1 MHMSEE
7 SGTSHLN
14 LQKPFP
20 QSMWGFVAVVLIA
33 VALILLI
40 ISVARFYTFKENVNN
55 LMNISAVSV
64 SREIEATL
72 EDLRRDV
79 AIFTAENSELLS
91 RIYRDKDY
99 ESREF
104 INLKNALERRVP
116 DMFTF
121 TIANEEGSDILD
133 EFNFDVGDICKIDIQ
148 NFVLNTYQ
156 QEIRIHPLPG
166 GYHFDVMVP
175 FVGFNNE
182 VLVFF
187 VSFMPREISR
197 ILESYTNPNYEV
209 IVSSNLHQGLIEIT
223 EHGSRDMIGEPFYLT
238 NQVVSSSIPIKGTTW
253 ESSVVPK
260 PGLYSSYIKSIIAD
274 AAILF
279 GVFILTCTPM
289 CVIIVKQFRKK
300 QSALLAL
307 KKSENR
313 YFDLYEYAPDMYMTI
328 TEHGTIVLAN
338 RHAREFFSQEDVRL
352 ESENI
357 FNLLDTESSQA
368 LRKLSEKMYRS
379 DLQASQIE
387 LIRNEK
393 FGPKSILHA
402 RLRLTSAVQNAARNI
417 LIVCRD
423 VTSQKVESQ
432 RKIMFAQAQRDSLV
446 REVHHRIKNNLQN
459 VVSLL
464 ATYSRRTPGLQPVIH
479 DASAK
484 ISSIA
489 EAYGL
494 QSRSTNSIV
503 YIGDLVTAIIENER
517 KLFLSQL
524 NLSISDELR
533 ENGKIV
539 EREITPVAVILSELI
554 TNAVKHGKK
563 SLGARV
569 VHVNLTKE
577 TKSVHIEIINGISE
591 DAPGLHAPNKLTSG
605 QGLTLIRS
613 LLPPQG
619 ATLTHTKKDSR
630 MHAVLKLCS
639 PQVITFT
646 QDRKSKLAV

>member
-1 MHMSEE
+1 MSEE
-7 SGTSHLN
+7 NGTSQLG
-14 LQKPFP
+14 LKKPFP
-20 QSMWGFVAVVLIA
+20 KSMWGFAAVVLIA

-40 ISVARFYTFKENVNN
+40 MSIARFYTFKEDVNN
-55 LMNISAVSV
+55 LMHISAVSV

-79 AIFTAENSELLS
+79 AIFAAEHSELLS

-104 INLKNALERRVP
+104 INLKNTLERRVP

-121 TIANEEGSDILD
+121 TIANEDGSEILD

-148 NFVLNTYQ
+148 NFVLNTYRP
-156 QEIRIHPLPG
+156 EIRIHPLPG

-187 VSFMPREISR
+187 VSFIPREISR

-209 IVSSNLHQGLIEIT
+209 IVSSTLHQGLIEIT
-223 EHGSRDMIGEPFYLT
+223 EHGSRDMISEPFYLT
-238 NQVVSSSIPIKGTTW
+238 NQVVGSSIPIKGTAW

-260 PGLYSSYIKSIIAD
+260 PGLYSSYIKSIIED

-279 GVFILTCTPM
+279 GLFILTCTPM
-289 CVIIVKQFRKK
+289 FVIIVKQFRKK

-307 KKSENR
+307 KESENR

-328 TEHGTIVLAN
+328 TEQGNIVLAN
-338 RHAREFFSQEDVRL
+338 GHAREFFARDQGSL

-357 FNLLDTESSQA
+357 SDLLDPESAQA
-368 LRKLSEKMYRS
+368 LRELSEEMYRT

-387 LIRNEK
+387 LVRNEK
-393 FGPKSILHA
+393 FGSKSILHA
-402 RLRLTSAVQNAARNI
+402 RLRLTSAVQNEARNL

-423 VTSQKVESQ
+423 VTTQKNESQ
-432 RKIMFAQAQRDSLV
+432 RKLMFAQAQRDSLV

-464 ATYSRRTPGLQPVIH
+464 TTYSRKTPDLQPIIH

-494 QSRSTNSIV
+494 QSRSTKSIV

-533 ENGKIV
+533 ENGKV
-539 EREITPVAVILSELI
+539 AEREITPVAVILSELV
-554 TNAVKHGKK
+554 TNAIKHGEK

-577 TKSVHIEIINGISE
+577 AESVRIEIINGIRK
-591 DAPGLHAPNKLTSG
+591 DALDSRTPSNLTSG
-605 QGLTLIRS
+605 QGLSLIRS

-619 ATLTHTKKDSR
+619 ATLTHTEKNFR
-630 MHAVLKLCS
+630 MHVVLKLFS
-639 PQVITFT
+639 PQVITFA
-646 QDRKSKLAV
+646 QDQLRKFAT

>member
-1 MHMSEE
+1 MPEE
-7 SGTSHLN
+7 TGTSQLN

-20 QSMWGFVAVVLIA
+20 ESMWGFVAVVLVA

-40 ISVARFYTFKENVNN
+40 LSVARFYAFKEDVNN

-72 EDLRRDV
+72 DDLRRDV

-91 RIYRDKDY
+91 KIYRDKNY
-99 ESREF
+99 ESWEF

-121 TIANEEGSDILD
+121 TISNEEGTNILD
-133 EFNFDVGDICKIDIQ
+133 EFNFRVGDICKIDIQ
-148 NFVLNTYQ
+148 DFVLNTYR
-156 QEIRIHPLPG
+156 QEIRIHPIPG
-166 GYHFDVMVP
+166 GYHFGVMIP

-187 VSFMPREISR
+187 VSFIPREISR
-197 ILESYTNPNYEV
+197 ILESYTNPNYEI
-209 IVSSNLHQGLIEIT
+209 IVSSTLHQGLIEIT
-223 EHGSRDMIGEPFYLT
+223 EHGSRDMISEPFFLT
-238 NQVVSSSIPIKGTTW
+238 DRVVSSSIPIQGTVW

-260 PGLYSSYIKSIIAD
+260 PGLYSGYIKSIIAD

-279 GVFILTCTPM
+279 GLFVLTCTPM
-289 CVIIVKQFRKK
+289 FVIIVRQFRKK

-307 KKSENR
+307 QESENR

-328 TEHGTIVLAN
+328 TEQGDIVLAN
-338 RHAREFFSQEDVRL
+338 GHAREFFSQDGGSL
-352 ESENI
+352 GSENI
-357 FNLLDTESSQA
+357 SDLLSPESAQA
-368 LRKLSEKMYRS
+368 LRKLSEKMYGT
-379 DLQASQIE
+379 DLQAAQIE
-387 LIRNEK
+387 LVRNEK
-393 FGPKSILHA
+393 VGSKSILHA
-402 RLRLTSAVQNAARNI
+402 RLRLTSTAQNEARNL

-423 VTSQKVESQ
+423 VTSQKTESQ
-432 RKIMFAQAQRDSLV
+432 RKLRFAQAQRDSLV

-464 ATYSRRTPGLQPVIH
+464 ATYSRKTPDLQPIIH

-494 QSRSTNSIV
+494 QSRSTKSTV

-533 ENGKIV
+533 ENGMIV
-539 EREITPVAVILSELI
+539 EREVTPVAVILSELI
-554 TNAVKHGKK
+554 TNAIKHGEK

-577 TKSVHIEIINGISE
+577 TESVHIEIINGIHKDVPDSHT
-591 DAPGLHAPNKLTSG
+591 PSNLTSG
-605 QGLTLIRS
+605 QGLALIRS

-619 ATLTHTKKDSR
+619 ATLTHTEKNSR
-630 MHAVLKLCS
+630 MHVVLKLFA
-639 PQVITFT
+639 PQVITFV
-646 QDRKSKLAV
+646 QDQPSRFAV

>member
-1 MHMSEE
+1 MLEE
-7 SGTSHLN
+7 HRTGQLN
-14 LQKPFP
+14 RQKPFP
-20 QSMWGFVAVVLIA
+20 ESMWGFAAVVLIA
-33 VALILLI
+33 VALILSVL
-40 ISVARFYTFKENVNN
+40 SVARFYAFKEDVGN
-55 LMNISAVSV
+55 LMNTSAVSV

-91 RIYRDKDY
+91 NIYRDKDY
-99 ESREF
+99 ESRAF

-121 TIANEEGSDILD
+121 TIANEEGTDILD
-133 EFNFDVGDICKIDIQ
+133 EFNFNVGDICKIDIQ
-148 NFVLNTYQ
+148 NFVLNTYRQ
-156 QEIRIHPLPG
+156 KIRIHPLPG

-187 VSFMPREISR
+187 VSFIPREISR
-197 ILESYTNPNYEV
+197 ILESYSNPNYEV
-209 IVSSNLHQGLIEIT
+209 IVSSTLHQGLIEIT
-223 EHGSRDMIGEPFYLT
+223 EHGSRDMIGEPFFLT
-238 NQVVSSSIPIKGTTW
+238 ERVVSSSTPIQGTVW

-260 PGLYSSYIKSIIAD
+260 PGLYSGYIKSIIAD

-279 GVFILTCTPM
+279 GLFVLTCTPM
-289 CVIIVKQFRKK
+289 FVIIVKQFRKK

-307 KKSENR
+307 QKSENR

-328 TEHGTIVLAN
+328 TQQGNIVLAN
-338 RHAREFFSQEDVRL
+338 RHAREFFSQDKGNLEGENISELLDL
-352 ESENI
+352 ESA
-357 FNLLDTESSQA
+357 QA
-368 LRKLSEKMYRS
+368 LRKLSKKMYKS
-379 DLQASQIE
+379 DRQASQIE
-387 LIRNEK
+387 LVRSEK
-393 FGPKSILHA
+393 LGFKSILHA
-402 RLRLTSAVQNAARNI
+402 RLRLTSAVQDEARNL

-423 VTSQKVESQ
+423 VTSQKTESQ
-432 RKIMFAQAQRDSLV
+432 RKLRFAQAQRDSLV

-464 ATYSRRTPGLQPVIH
+464 ATYTRKAPDLQPIIH

-494 QSRSTNSIV
+494 QSRSTKSIV

-524 NLSISDELR
+524 NLNISDELR
-533 ENGKIV
+533 ENGNV
-539 EREITPVAVILSELI
+539 AEREVTPVAVILSELI
-554 TNAVKHGKK
+554 TNAIKHGEK

-577 TKSVHIEIINGISE
+577 TGSVRIEIINSIRKEALDSP
-591 DAPGLHAPNKLTSG
+591 AQNNLTSG
-605 QGLTLIRS
+605 QGLALIRS
-613 LLPPQG
+613 LLPPEG
-619 ATLTHTKKDSR
+619 ATLTHTEKNSR
-630 MHAVLKLCS
+630 MHVVLKLFS
-639 PQVITFT
+639 PQVVTFV
-646 QDRKSKLAV
+646 QDQPSKYAI

>member
-1 MHMSEE
+1 MPEE
-7 SGTSHLN
+7 TGTNQLN

-20 QSMWGFVAVVLIA
+20 ESMWGFVAVVLIA
-33 VALILLI
+33 VALILLTL
-40 ISVARFYTFKENVNN
+40 SVARFYAFKEDVSN

-72 EDLRRDV
+72 EDLHRDV

-91 RIYRDKDY
+91 KIYRDKDY

-121 TIANEEGSDILD
+121 TIANEEGTDILD
-133 EFNFDVGDICKIDIQ
+133 DFNFKVGDICKIDIQ
-148 NFVLNTYQ
+148 NFVLNTYRP
-156 QEIRIHPLPG
+156 EIRIHPLPG
-166 GYHFDVMVP
+166 GYHFDVMIP

-187 VSFMPREISR
+187 VSFIPREISR

-209 IVSSNLHQGLIEIT
+209 IVSSTLHQGLIEIT
-223 EHGSRDMIGEPFYLT
+223 EHGSRDMISEPFFLT
-238 NQVVSSSIPIKGTTW
+238 DQVVSSSIPIKGTVW

-260 PGLYSSYIKSIIAD
+260 PGLYSGYIKSIIAD

-279 GVFILTCTPM
+279 GLFVLTCTPM
-289 CVIIVKQFRKK
+289 FVIIVKQFRKK

-307 KKSENR
+307 QESENR

-328 TEHGTIVLAN
+328 TEQGDIVLAN
-338 RHAREFFSQEDVRL
+338 GHAREFFSRSEGGL
-352 ESENI
+352 ENENI
-357 FNLLDTESSQA
+357 SGLLDSESAQA
-368 LRKLSEKMYRS
+368 LRKLSEKMYGT
-379 DLQASQIE
+379 DLQAAQIE
-387 LIRNEK
+387 LVRNEK
-393 FGPKSILHA
+393 VGPKSILHA
-402 RLRLTSAVQNAARNI
+402 RLRLTSAVQNEARNL

-423 VTSQKVESQ
+423 VTSQKTESR
-432 RKIMFAQAQRDSLV
+432 RKLRFAQAQRDSLV

-464 ATYSRRTPGLQPVIH
+464 ATYSRKTPDLQPIIH

-494 QSRSTNSIV
+494 QSRSTKSIV

-539 EREITPVAVILSELI
+539 EREVTPVAVILSELI
-554 TNAVKHGKK
+554 TNAIKHGEK

-569 VHVNLTKE
+569 VHVNLTRE
-577 TKSVHIEIINGISE
+577 TESVRIEIINSIGK
-591 DAPGLHAPNKLTSG
+591 DAPDLHTPSKLTSG
-605 QGLTLIRS
+605 QGLALIRS

-619 ATLTHTKKDSR
+619 ATLTHTEKNSR
-630 MHAVLKLCS
+630 MHVILKLFS
-639 PQVITFT
+639 PQVITFA
-646 QDRKSKLAV
+646 QDQPHKLAI